1 MKDIRKD
8 IEFSMALRGQNLRF
22 RSTWGLFSP
31 EGIDE
36 GTRLLIEELEISE
49 DATSLDLGCGYG
61 VIGLVMAKLA
71 PQGRVHM
78 VDKDFVAVEY
88 AKKNAEANGVKNA
101 EVYLSNGF
109 SHVRPAG
116 LSTSYV
122 QPTGFSISSSS
133 TPQSLDAR
141 SHTAGNIQ
149 FDVIASNLPAKPSK
163 ELYQILFE
171 DAKKHL
177 KPGGRFYVVVISGLK
192 EFIKRS
198 FGEVFGNCEKLK
210 QGRTHCVFMAEKP
223 VN

>member
-61 VIGLVMAKLA
+61 PIGLVMAKLT
-71 PQGRVHM
+71 PKGRVYM
-78 VDKDFVAVEY
+78 VDKNFVAVEY
-88 AKKNAEANGVKNA
+88 AKKNVELNGLKNC

-109 SHVRPAG
+109 SHIRAAA

-122 QPTGFSISSSS
+122 QPTGFSISSFFTRSS
-133 TPQSLDAR
+133 LSLGHR
-141 SHTAGNIQ
+141 S
-149 FDVIASNLPAKPSK
+149 
-163 ELYQILFE
+163 
-171 DAKKHL
+171 
-177 KPGGRFYVVVISGLK
+177 
-192 EFIKRS
+192 RS
-198 FGEVFGNCEKLK
+198 WTK
-210 QGRTHCVFMAEKP
+210 T
-223 VN
+223 